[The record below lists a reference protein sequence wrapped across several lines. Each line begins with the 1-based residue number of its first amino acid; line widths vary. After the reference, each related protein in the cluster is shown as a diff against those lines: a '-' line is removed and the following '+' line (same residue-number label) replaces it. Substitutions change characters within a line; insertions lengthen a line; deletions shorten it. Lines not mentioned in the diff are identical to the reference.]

1 MYATSSEPQSLTP
14 PSLVLL
20 IRLRDLR
27 PSQVNDAVLSKVLE
41 WCEQH
46 KNDPVPLTEEDT
58 DTRKKS
64 TDIDEWDQ
72 KFMQVDQEMLFEIIL
87 VCLNQCLEGSP
98 LCSAGLTQTPGCELS
113 RHQTS
118 P

>member
-1 MYATSSEPQSLTP
+1 MSSPHSLTP
-14 PSLVLL
+14 SCLAGF
-20 IRLRDLR
+20 RDLLFSSC
-27 PSQVNDAVLSKVLE
+27 PLQVNDAVLTKVLE

-87 VCLNQCLEGSP
+87 VCLSYYHP
-98 LCSAGLTQTPGCELS
+98 TP
-113 RHQTS
+113 
-118 P
+118 